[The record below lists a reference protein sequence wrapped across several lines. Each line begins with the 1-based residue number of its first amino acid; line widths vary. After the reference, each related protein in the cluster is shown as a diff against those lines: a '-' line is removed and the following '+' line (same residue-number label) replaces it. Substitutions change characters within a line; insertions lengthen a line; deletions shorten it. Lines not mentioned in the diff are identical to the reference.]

1 VTAPDAGTAL
11 VTGAAGGIGRAVVAD
26 LAARGYTVAALDRTI
41 TSAPHDRVLPLTADV
56 ADPAAVDAAVERAE
70 DELGPV
76 TALVCAAGVLRTGPV
91 LETSDD
97 DWRACLDVNA
107 TGVFATCRAVG
118 RRMVGR
124 GAGSVVTVASNA
136 AGVPRAHMAS
146 YAASKAA
153 ATAFTRSFGL
163 EVAARGIRAN
173 VVCPGSTDTP
183 MLRSMWPDPDD
194 DSGLADVVAGSPE
207 LFKVGIPL
215 GRVGEPDDVAAAVAY
230 LLSDAARHVTLQTLY
245 VDGGAAL
252 GP

>member
-1 VTAPDAGTAL
+1 MSTAF
-11 VTGAAGGIGRAVVAD
+11 VTGADGGIGRAIVAD
-26 LAARGYTVAALDRTI
+26 LAARGYAVAAVDRT
-41 TSAPHDRVLPLTADV
+41 APVVEHERVLGLAADV
-56 ADPAAVDAAVERAE
+56 ADPAAVEAAVEHAE
-70 DELGPV
+70 NALGPV
-76 TALVCAAGVLRTGPV
+76 TALVCGAGVLRTGPV

-107 TGVFATCRAVG
+107 TGVFTACRAVG
-118 RRMVGR
+118 RRMVAR
-124 GAGSVVTVASNA
+124 GGGSVVTVASNA

-163 EVAARGIRAN
+163 EVAAHGVRAN

-194 DSGLADVVAGSPE
+194 DRSLADVVAGSPE
-207 LFKVGIPL
+207 LYKVGIPL
-215 GRVGEPDDVAAAVAY
+215 GRVGEPGDIAATVAF
-230 LLSDAARHVTLQTLY
+230 LLSGAARHVTLQTLY
-245 VDGGAAL
+245 VDGGASL